1 VDIGG
6 RTLHLLQAGS
16 GSPVVVVV
24 VAAMADNVLMW
35 TRIQRELAGEMRV
48 CLYDRAGIGW
58 SDPPPQGPRTFGD
71 MAGELHDLLSIAGIP
86 APYVLVGHSVGGIVA
101 RQFAVRYPGAVS
113 GIALIDSSHED
124 QVRRRGVDGWP
135 YGQRELL
142 IRAAKRQA
150 RILGM
155 RRLAAALGLA
165 RKLDADIAREV
176 PAEFAAAAR
185 AIALSSR
192 QRRIQVRETLMLA
205 RSSGQP
211 PALGSLPLA
220 VVTAGRQ
227 VPGWV
232 RMQEELASL
241 STRTTHLTAENAG
254 HYVHLDD
261 PELIV
266 RVIRD
271 LVHRTSRAQE
281 EAEKPLAPPNQGA
294 RELCSGTAGNQAGG
308 CGPFARQV
316 AQNGYVADS
325 LDTGQRHPVARA
337 VREGGGVDEPRCA
350 RVTDKEWGDCQLYL
364 VREPGRQELCVDG
377 AAAFDH

>member
-1 VDIGG
+1 
-6 RTLHLLQAGS
+6 
-16 GSPVVVVV
+16 
-24 VAAMADNVLMW
+24 MAENVLMW
-35 TRIQRELAGEMRV
+35 IRIQRELAGEMRV

-58 SDPPPQGPRTFGD
+58 SDLPPRGPRTFGD
-71 MAGELHDLLSIAGIP
+71 MAAELHDLLSIAGIP
-86 APYVLVGHSVGGIVA
+86 GPYVLVGHSAGGIVA

-185 AIALSSR
+185 AIALSTR

-211 PALGSLPLA
+211 PTLGSLPLT

-227 VPGWV
+227 APGWA

-241 STRTTHLTAENAG
+241 STRATHLTAENAG

-281 EAEKPLAPPNQGA
+281 EA
-294 RELCSGTAGNQAGG
+294 GN
-308 CGPFARQV
+308 
-316 AQNGYVADS
+316 
-325 LDTGQRHPVARA
+325 L
-337 VREGGGVDEPRCA
+337 
-350 RVTDKEWGDCQLYL
+350 
-364 VREPGRQELCVDG
+364 
-377 AAAFDH
+377 

>member
-1 VDIGG
+1 MGSVTTRASWAWRQLAKLAAFIALAGGASAIYQRAGDARDRRRFAPPGRLVDIGG

-71 MAGELHDLLSIAGIP
+71 MACELHDLLSIAGVP
-86 APYVLVGHSVGGIVA
+86 VPYVLVGHSVGGIVA

-241 STRTTHLTAENAG
+241 STRTTHLTAEEAG

-271 LVHRTSRAQE
+271 LVHRASRPQ
-281 EAEKPLAPPNQGA
+281 Q
-294 RELCSGTAGNQAGG
+294 
-308 CGPFARQV
+308 
-316 AQNGYVADS
+316 S
-325 LDTGQRHPVARA
+325 L
-337 VREGGGVDEPRCA
+337 PR
-350 RVTDKEWGDCQLYL
+350 
-364 VREPGRQELCVDG
+364 
-377 AAAFDH
+377 